1 MSSINQ
7 DYQQFLQS
15 KAPRVNAIGKEPKP
29 VNPILFDWQTDIVKW
44 AIRRGCAAIFADCG
58 LGKSFQQIEWIRQ
71 MITKRGL
78 IVCPLSVAEQTIA
91 EGVKLG
97 IEITYKLEPDDSEGI
112 WITNYDRLHKF
123 DPALFDAI
131 VLDESSI
138 LKSLD
143 GKIRTMLLEKFT
155 AIPYRLCCTA
165 TPAPNDL
172 TELTNHAEFL
182 GVMSRQEMLATF
194 FVHDSEDSG
203 DRGWRLKK
211 HARGDFWRWVAQWA
225 VYIRKPSDLGYDDGK
240 FVLPPLSIEEKIV
253 ASNYIPEGQLFPGM
267 VGGVS
272 GRAKAR
278 RSTMDAR
285 IEYAAN
291 FLKNAEGQ
299 WLVWCGLNPEGQGL
313 AKMLGDEAVLIE
325 GATKD
330 NKRIQ
335 YLNEWKNGD
344 KRVMIS
350 KTGIFG
356 FGLNFQHCNNILYLG
371 LDDSFEKWY
380 QSVRRC
386 WRFGQEKPVNVVV
399 VTSDAESQIVD
410 NVKRKERQADE
421 MAAGIVDAM
430 RDAQIESVKGFV
442 SKRDIYK
449 MKTIETEN
457 YKLML
462 GDCVERIKE
471 IPDQSIGLS
480 IFSPPFSSLYTYSAS
495 DRDMG
500 NSKDHQKFFEHFQY
514 LVPEL
519 LRVTKPCRRACV
531 HVQQIT
537 TTLVNQGIIGMYDF
551 RADVVREFVKAGW
564 IYDGEVVIDKNPQA
578 QAIRTKAKQ
587 LMFVQKNKDSAWS
600 RPAMADYILLFRSP
614 GENAEPITQGQ
625 FSGVTN
631 EEWIKFA
638 HPIWYDISESDT
650 LNFRA
655 ARENEDEKHICPL
668 QLETVRRC
676 VRLWSNLGDKV
687 LSPFMGIGTEGYV
700 AIEQERKFVG
710 IELKESYFNQAVENI
725 KGAVKQEN
733 LFSLIPESEL
743 EEVA

>member
-1 MSSINQ
+1 MSYSNVE
-7 DYQQFLQS
+7 YENFLQS
-15 KAPRVNAIGKEPKP
+15 KAPRVNALGKEPKP
-29 VNPILFDWQTDIVKW
+29 VNPILFDWQREIVEWGVK
-44 AIRRGCAAIFADCG
+44 RGCAAFFEDCG
-58 LGKSFQQIEWIRQ
+58 LGKSFQQVEWIRQ
-71 MITKRGL
+71 MADKRGL

-91 EGVKLG
+91 EAAKLG
-97 IEITYKLEPDDSEGI
+97 VEVTYKLEPDGTEGI

-123 DPALFDAI
+123 DPDLFDAI

-155 AIPYRLCCTA
+155 SIPYRLCCTA

-211 HARGDFWRWVAQWA
+211 HARDDFWRWVAQWA
-225 VYIRKPSDLGYDDGK
+225 VYIRKPSDLGHDDGD
-240 FVLPPLSIEEKIV
+240 FILPPLNIEEKIV
-253 ASNYIPEGQLFPGM
+253 ESSFIPEGHLFPGM
-267 VGGVS
+267 TGGVS
-272 GRAKAR
+272 GRSKAR
-278 RSTMDAR
+278 RATMDDR
-285 IEYAAN
+285 IKFAAD

-299 WLVWCGLNPEGQGL
+299 WLVWCGLNPEGTGL
-313 AKMLGDEAVLIE
+313 AKALGDDAVLIE

-330 NKRIQ
+330 NKRVEFES
-335 YLNEWKNGD
+335 LWRNGQ
-344 KRVMIS
+344 KRILITKAGM
-350 KTGIFG
+350 FG
-356 FGLNFQHCNNILYLG
+356 FGMNWQHCNNILYLG

-386 WRFGQEKPVNVVV
+386 WRFGQKNPVNVVV

-430 RDAQIESVKGFV
+430 RDAQIETVRGITSR
-442 SKRDIYK
+442 RDVYK
-449 MKTIETEN
+449 MNTIETEN
-457 YKLML
+457 YTLML

-471 IPDQSIGLS
+471 IPDRSIGLS

-500 NSKDHQKFFEHFQY
+500 NSKDHEKFFQHFSF

-531 HVQQIT
+531 HVQQLT
-537 TTLVNQGIIGMYDF
+537 TTKVTHGVMGWYDF

-625 FSGVTN
+625 YSGVTN

-650 LNFRA
+650 LNFRI

-676 VRLWSNLGDKV
+676 VRLWSNPGDKV
-687 LSPFMGIGTEGYV
+687 LSPFMGIGTEGFI
-700 AIEQERKFVG
+700 AMEQERKFIG
-710 IELKESYFNQAVENI
+710 IELKESYFNQALINI
-725 KGAVKQEN
+725 KSAVKQDS
-733 LFSLIPESEL
+733 LFDQIAMA
-743 EEVA
+743 EEEAA